1 MLKRHRFLLFAAV
14 AVMIVAIGA
23 GAIWASC
30 TPYCFLK
37 VHWGPNVVDVKEYNE
52 WTLLIGFSGS
62 GLSDIVITDVIPAE
76 LDVLDYTADC
86 GVVAIE
92 IAGKSGKSATK
103 VTWTIDGP
111 IPDTGDCRLYLT
123 VATRLSPSG
132 KFYRFTDPGCYYL
145 NEGAHM
151 EGIRDCVPWSDDTN
165 GITVTAVP

>member
-1 MLKRHRFLLFAAV
+1 MLKRHRFLLFAVV

-37 VHWGPNVVDVKEYNE
+37 VFWGPRVVDVKEYNE
-52 WTLLIGFSGS
+52 WTLLINISGS
-62 GLSDIVITDVIPAE
+62 GLSDIVIRDVIPAE

-92 IAGKSGKSATK
+92 LAGKSGKSATK
-103 VTWTIDGP
+103 ITWTINGP
-111 IPDTGDCRLYLT
+111 LSERARLYLH

-132 KFYRFTDPGCYYL
+132 KFYRFTSPGCYYL

-151 EGIRDCVPWSDDTN
+151 EGTRDCLPWSDDTN
-165 GITVTAVP
+165 GITVTVVP